1 MELLTRTLYLLSTGL
16 LVPVIVLLLILF
28 ARSLLLVG
36 RTYSAWLSRLRF
48 RSTLRPLLDR
58 LDRDNVEALLRDADL
73 PPEPRWQPALGRLL
87 DQGRSAAQREKALAD
102 FEAGCEEDLAT
113 ARTMA
118 RLGPMLGLMGTLIP
132 MGPALV
138 GLAAGDIAAMAE
150 NLQVA
155 FSTTVVGLFVGGIG
169 FAVTA
174 GEAALA
180 RRSAQRPGVRQRAHR
195 RTDFHTRRRVVV
207 SPPRGGLDPSAN
219 RCPHEEAG
227 GPDDRQETPAATR
240 RRDS

>member
-1 MELLTRTLYLLSTGL
+1 MELLTRALYLLSTGL

-28 ARSLLLVG
+28 ARALLLAG
-36 RTYSAWLSRLRF
+36 RTYGAWLSRLRF
-48 RSTLRPLLDR
+48 RSALRPLLDG
-58 LDRDNVEALLRDADL
+58 LDRDNVEALRDADL
-73 PPEPRWQPALGRLL
+73 PPEPRWRPALERLL
-87 DQGRSAAQREKALAD
+87 AHGRSAAQREKALAD
-102 FEAGCEEDLAT
+102 FEAGCEQDLAA

-169 FAVTA
+169 FAVQQA
-174 GEAALA
+174 KQRWHSEALNDLEFVSGLIGE
-180 RRSAQRPGVRQRAHR
+180 RPP
-195 RTDFHTRRRVVV
+195 TRE
-207 SPPRGGLDPSAN
+207 RGGS
-219 RCPHEEAG
+219 
-227 GPDDRQETPAATR
+227 DDRQETAAETR
-240 RRDS
+240 HLAS

>member
-28 ARSLLLVG
+28 ARSLLLAG
-36 RTYSAWLSRLRF
+36 RTYGAWLSRLRF
-48 RSTLRPLLDR
+48 RSALRPLLDR
-58 LDRDNVEALLRDADL
+58 LDRDNVEAVLRDADL
-73 PPEPRWQPALGRLL
+73 PPEPRWKPAIGRLL
-87 DQGRSAAQREKALAD
+87 DHGRSAAQREKALAD
-102 FEAGCEEDLAT
+102 FEAGCEEDLAA

-155 FSTTVVGLFVGGIG
+155 FSTTVVGLFVGAIG
-169 FAVTA
+169 FAVSQA
-174 GEAALA
+174 KQRWHGEALNDLEFV
-180 RRSAQRPGVRQRAHR
+180 SGLISE
-195 RTDFHTRRRVVV
+195 RTSTHGQ
-207 SPPRGGLDPSAN
+207 GGSD
-219 RCPHEEAG
+219 G
-227 GPDDRQETPAATR
+227 RQETAAETR
-240 RRDS
+240 RHAS

>member
-28 ARSLLLVG
+28 ARSLLLAG
-36 RTYSAWLSRLRF
+36 RTYGAWLSRLRF
-48 RSTLRPLLDR
+48 RSALRPLLDR
-58 LDRDNVEALLRDADL
+58 LDRDNVEAVLRGADL
-73 PPEPRWQPALGRLL
+73 PPEPRWKPALGRLL
-87 DQGRSAAQREKALAD
+87 DHGPSAAQREKALAD
-102 FEAGCEEDLAT
+102 FEAGCEEDLAA

-155 FSTTVVGLFVGGIG
+155 FSTTVVGLFVGGVG
-169 FAVTA
+169 FAVQQA
-174 GEAALA
+174 KQRWHGEALNDLEFV
-180 RRSAQRPGVRQRAHR
+180 SGLIGE
-195 RTDFHTRRRVVV
+195 RTPTQ
-207 SPPRGGLDPSAN
+207 
-219 RCPHEEAG
+219 EEG
-227 GPDDRQETPAATR
+227 GPDGRQETAAATR
-240 RRDS
+240 PRAS

>member
-28 ARSLLLVG
+28 ARALLLAG
-36 RTYSAWLSRLRF
+36 RTYGAWLSRLRF
-48 RSTLRPLLDR
+48 RSALRPLLDR

-73 PPEPRWQPALGRLL
+73 PPEARWKPAIGRLL
-87 DQGRSAAQREKALAD
+87 DHGRSAAQRDKALAD
-102 FEAGCEEDLAT
+102 FEAGCEEDLAG

-155 FSTTVVGLFVGGIG
+155 FSTVVGLFVGGIG
-169 FAVTA
+169 FAVQQA
-174 GEAALA
+174 KQRWHGEALNDLEFV
-180 RRSAQRPGVRQRAHR
+180 SGLIGE
-195 RTDFHTRRRVVV
+195 RTST
-207 SPPRGGLDPSAN
+207 G
-219 RCPHEEAG
+219 EEG
-227 GPDDRQETPAATR
+227 GPDGRQETAAQNR
-240 RRDS
+240 RRAS

>member
-28 ARSLLLVG
+28 GRSLLLVG
-36 RTYSAWLSRLRF
+36 RTYGAWLSRLRF
-48 RSTLRPLLDR
+48 RAALRPLLDG
-58 LDRDNVEALLRDADL
+58 LDGGNVEAVLRDTDL
-73 PPEPRWQPALGRLL
+73 PPEPQWTPAIGRLL
-87 DQGRSAAQREKALAD
+87 DHGGSAAHREKVLAD
-102 FEAGCEEDLAT
+102 FEAGCEADLAS

-138 GLAAGDIAAMAE
+138 GLAAGDIVTMAE

-169 FAVTA
+169 FAVQQA
-174 GEAALA
+174 KQRWHAEALNDLEFVSGLVGERA
-180 RRSAQRPGVRQRAHR
+180 R
-195 RTDFHTRRRVVV
+195 
-207 SPPRGGLDPSAN
+207 
-219 RCPHEEAG
+219 
-227 GPDDRQETPAATR
+227 GPAEGEPDGQETAA
-240 RRDS
+240 

>member
-16 LVPVIVLLLILF
+16 LVPVIVLLLVLF
-28 ARSLLLVG
+28 ARSLLLAG
-36 RTYSAWLSRLRF
+36 RTYGAWLSRLRF
-48 RSTLRPLLDR
+48 RSALRPLLDR
-58 LDRDNVEALLRDADL
+58 LDRDNVEAVLRGADL
-73 PPEPRWQPALGRLL
+73 PPEPRWKPAIGRLL
-87 DQGRSAAQREKALAD
+87 HHGRSAVQREKALAD
-102 FEAGCEEDLAT
+102 FEAGCEEDLAA

-169 FAVTA
+169 FAVQQA
-174 GEAALA
+174 KQRWHGEALNDLEFVSGLIGERTSTQGQGGSDESQETAAAA
-180 RRSAQRPGVRQRAHR
+180 RRRA
-195 RTDFHTRRRVVV
+195 
-207 SPPRGGLDPSAN
+207 S
-219 RCPHEEAG
+219 
-227 GPDDRQETPAATR
+227 
-240 RRDS
+240 